1 MNGDKLGKMTMRVE
15 KNSSAT
21 ERTPT
26 ISVIVPAWREAGSI
40 GALLTVLL
48 NSRHTLEVIV
58 AFAEPDAAARRMVS
72 EMGARWVEAGE
83 PNRGR
88 QLDLG
93 AALATGDWLLF
104 QHADTAITPGHL
116 DALAAV
122 DDPRVTGGA
131 FYRKFDERHPR
142 LRCLEAVERWHNRTF
157 GALYGDQSLFVRREV
172 FVALGGFR
180 NLPLMEDVD
189 FSLRL
194 RRHGGIRLLDPPLAS
209 SPRKHLAQGPW
220 RTTFSNGF
228 LLLLYHLGV
237 HPRRLHAF
245 YYRGGASGAARGI
258 FSSATT
264 SHSSDP
270 AGSPE
275 RFSTP

>member
-1 MNGDKLGKMTMRVE
+1 MTM
-15 KNSSAT
+15 
-21 ERTPT
+21 TPK
-26 ISVIVPAWREAGSI
+26 ISVVIPAWHEHEALGHLLSI
-40 GALLTVLL
+40 LL
-48 NSRHTLEVIV
+48 NSGQAVEVIV
-58 AFAEPDAAARRMVS
+58 AFAEADLAAGKMVL

-93 AALATGDWLLF
+93 AELATGDWLLF

-116 DALAAV
+116 NALAAV
-122 DDPRVTGGA
+122 DDPQVAGGA

-142 LRCLEAVERWHNRTF
+142 LRCFEAIERWHNRTF

-172 FVALGGFR
+172 FAALGGFR

-209 SPRKHLAQGPW
+209 SPRKHLTHGPW
-220 RTTFSNGF
+220 RTTFTNGL

-245 YYRGGASGAARGI
+245 YYRRGAASSAHGI
-258 FSSATT
+258 ISSATA
-264 SHSSDP
+264 SHSGDP
-270 AGSPE
+270 AGSAQ